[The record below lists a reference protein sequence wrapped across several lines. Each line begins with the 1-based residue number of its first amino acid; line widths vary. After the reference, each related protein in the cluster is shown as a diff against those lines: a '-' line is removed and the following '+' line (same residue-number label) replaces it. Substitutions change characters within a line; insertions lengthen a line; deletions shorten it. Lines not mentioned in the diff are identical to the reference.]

1 MIRAVSYIARSKD
14 WGVSR
19 ANFVVNLIQKQPF
32 IVPVNKALEKTK
44 MTILLPL
51 ICGSLQ
57 SGKREKH
64 VKRSL

>member
-1 MIRAVSYIARSKD
+1 MTTE
-14 WGVSR
+14 WGVIG
-19 ANFVVNLIQKQPF
+19 ATFTVNIIQKQSF
-32 IVPVNKALEKTK
+32 IIAVNNALEKTK

>member
-1 MIRAVSYIARSKD
+1 MTTE
-14 WGVSR
+14 WGVFG
-19 ANFVVNLIQKQPF
+19 ATFAVNLIQKQSF
-32 IVPVNKALEKTK
+32 IIAVNNALEKTK